1 MNAAHCISDQNK
13 WLGAKRLQRSLVD
26 ARKASYR
33 TLAVQDGIIDA
44 YRTLRYCL
52 GVKGE
57 WYQCQVC

>member
-1 MNAAHCISDQNK
+1 MNATHCISDQNK
-13 WLGAKRLQRSLVD
+13 WLEAERFSASLVD

-57 WYQCQVC
+57 RY